1 MLPGLFPVKHGL
13 PLNYFANKVQ
23 QSLYQMLSA
32 QKLRSVDL
40 TARKNNSLELQNV
53 LNPERII
60 FGIQKDPNQY

>member
-1 MLPGLFPVKHGL
+1 VKHGL